1 MKLDN
6 LTEGN
11 ILKYLVLYFFI
22 GLAVVTTLVV
32 LAIKSPKQLMDEMV
46 RKGVEEL
53 LVVEE
58 DPKDVMR
65 VVFNGTGTPLTAQF
79 ASQSVAIAINDNI
92 YVFDVGPRSNA
103 NLVNNMTLEPEFIR
117 GVFITHT
124 HSDHVG
130 DLYQLNLAS
139 WQEEEKGR
147 CKSMGQ
153 KQFKT

>member
-6 LTEGN
+6 LTEGK
-11 ILKYLVLYFFI
+11 ILKYLVLFFI
-22 GLAVVTTLVV
+22 GLAILTTLIV

-46 RKGVEEL
+46 RRGVEEL

-92 YVFDVGPRSNA
+92 YVFDSGPRSNA
-103 NLVNNMTLEPEFIR
+103 NLVNNMTLEPAFIR

-130 DLYQLNLAS
+130 AVSYTHLTLPTICS
-139 WQEEEKGR
+139 V
-147 CKSMGQ
+147 
-153 KQFKT
+153 